1 MSSIPKAVR
10 QQVLSEAEHRC
21 EYCLTSSR
29 LIGMPLVID
38 HITPKSLDGEDER
51 KNLAA
56 SCYRC
61 NEFKGA
67 KTQCIDNVTGELT
80 TLFNPRTQVW
90 IENFKW
96 INGASEVVGI
106 TPTGRVTVS
115 TLRLNN
121 EYIMATR
128 GIWAARGWHPPY

>member
-38 HITPKSLDGEDER
+38 HITPKSLGGEDER

-67 KTQCIDNVTGELT
+67 KTQGIDNVTGELT

-115 TLRLNN
+115 NLRLNN

>member
-38 HITPKSLDGEDER
+38 HITPKSLGGGDER
-51 KNLAA
+51 ENLAA

-67 KTQCIDNVTGELT
+67 KTQGTDNVSGELVI
-80 TLFNPRTQVW
+80 LFNPRTQVW
-90 IENFKW
+90 IEHFKW
-96 INGASEVVGI
+96 TNRATEVVGI
-106 TPTGRVTVS
+106 TSTGRVTVS

-121 EYIMATR
+121 EYIIATR
-128 GIWAARGWHPPY
+128 AIWASRGWHPPY

>member
-21 EYCLTSSR
+21 EYCLTSS
-29 LIGMPLVID
+29 
-38 HITPKSLDGEDER
+38 
-51 KNLAA
+51 
-56 SCYRC
+56 
-61 NEFKGA
+61 
-67 KTQCIDNVTGELT
+67 NVTGELT